1 MLLLAVAHAA
11 VAVVVPP
18 APVTPAISAV
28 RHALLQTC
36 TPLVPPHCARERF
49 VLLRNLR
56 NWNRNIGA
64 REERGMDVPGCVP
77 EHRWRR
83 ISIVVTGRLRA
94 LW

>member
-1 MLLLAVAHAA
+1 VLLLAVAHAA

-28 RHALLQTC
+28 RHALLQTLLC
-36 TPLVPPHCARERF
+36 CRF
-49 VLLRNLR
+49 VLMR